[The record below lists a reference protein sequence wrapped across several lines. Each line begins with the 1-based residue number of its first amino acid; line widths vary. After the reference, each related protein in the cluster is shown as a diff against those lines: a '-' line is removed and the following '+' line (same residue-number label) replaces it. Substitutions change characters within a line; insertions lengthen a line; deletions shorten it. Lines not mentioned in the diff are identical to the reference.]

1 MKALPTKTCAACGR
15 TFSWRRRWAR
25 DWESVRYCS
34 RSCRGRGVGPL
45 DAALE
50 AAILDLLRARP
61 GGTICPSEAARR
73 VRPDDWRPLMEATR
87 RAARRLAGQGRI
99 EVTQGGRPVDPGAFR
114 GAVRLRPGG
123 RAL

>member
-15 TFSWRRRWAR
+15 TFSWRRRWGR
-25 DWESVRYCS
+25 HWDSVRYCS
-34 RSCRGRGVGPL
+34 RVCRGRGVGPV

-50 AAILDLLRARP
+50 AAIRDLLRARP

-87 RAARRLAGQGRI
+87 RAARRMAAEGHI
-99 EVTQGGRPVDPGAFR
+99 EVMQGGRSVDPGAFR
-114 GAVRLRPGG
+114 GAVRLRSRG
-123 RAL
+123 RVL